1 MAPDH
6 VLGELCAQKAD
17 GYPGD
22 PAFLGEKPRKTG
34 RSYEA
39 GTPRCLDSI
48 LGPGKN
54 AVSVHRGKL

>member
-17 GYPGD
+17 GYSGD

-34 RSYEA
+34 RLYEA
-39 GTPRCLDSI
+39 GTQGAWTQLRS
-48 LGPGKN
+48 GEN
-54 AVSVHRGKL
+54 ASVHRGKL